1 MKNRVDLPLFSAYP
15 CLAVDARIAKTNGT
29 CTICGTSI
37 AARYDRIATLPDGTD
52 VHTRC
57 LAVHQ

>member
-1 MKNRVDLPLFSAYP
+1 MTDTMYGRYP
-15 CLAVDARIAKTNGT
+15 CLAVNARTAKTNGT
-29 CTICGTSI
+29 CTICGTTI

-57 LAVHQ
+57 LAVQQ